1 MKNVEK
7 FLKKIEVFILV
18 SPLNGVMACFISYFI
33 FNFFSVLLTIPLIS
47 KLPFMPSKQRLKS
60 SLKYLKDKVQPDYG
74 AYKV

>member
-1 MKNVEK
+1 
-7 FLKKIEVFILV
+7 
-18 SPLNGVMACFISYFI
+18 
-33 FNFFSVLLTIPLIS
+33 LLTIPLIS